1 MADDFVDN
9 LRCPLV
15 HCSQLAAVRASP
27 HTGMTSM
34 KFYEVDC
41 ARCGKFLIARMLP
54 LTLEFST
61 GEHYMVGLRQY
72 ILAENARDS
81 RPVLNITWQGLAQEN
96 MPKVALEPNVS
107 ESAAIDQKPDVARG
121 DETAVTRTE

>member
-1 MADDFVDN
+1 MAEDFVDN

-15 HCSQLAAVRASP
+15 DCSQLAEIRGST
-27 HTGMTSM
+27 HGDDI
-34 KFYEVDC
+34 YEVDC
-41 ARCGKFLIARMLP
+41 RRCGKFLIARTLP
-54 LTLEFST
+54 ITLEFST

-81 RPVLNITWQGLAQEN
+81 RPVLNTNWQGLAQEN
-96 MPKVALEPNVS
+96 MPKVALEPNVP